1 MEEETERMF
10 ETEDTGMVGLC
21 PRDDGEASS
30 MTPQQNG
37 YPNKFWTSTTP
48 MHKALPLDKE
58 LRDVENERC
67 IPTPQGGNS
76 NY

>member
-1 MEEETERMF
+1 MDNLQHESFTSDSGSIMEEETERMF

-37 YPNKFWTSTTP
+37 YPNKF
-48 MHKALPLDKE
+48 
-58 LRDVENERC
+58 
-67 IPTPQGGNS
+67 
-76 NY
+76 